1 METENPR
8 MVEEEQNWLKKM
20 FAQQGGQSPGAQG
33 AAMSGGMGGMGG
45 GAGGG
50 ATQMIGGLASGLGSA
65 ISGGPT
71 SSEYNSGALDS
82 IPAGT
87 FTSMG
92 AMAGPYGLAAGAAAD
107 IGLAAFTGNRKAKKK
122 AIKEKEA
129 KVDRLYGKA
138 WETAAQAGLNRTQM
152 EQDAISRMFNI
163 GR

>member
-33 AAMSGGMGGMGG
+33 AAMSGGMGGGM
-45 GAGGG
+45 GG

-71 SSEYNSGALDS
+71 SSEYNSGTLDS

-122 AIKEKEA
+122 AIKDKEA
-129 KVDRLYGKA
+129 KVERLYGKA
-138 WETAAQAGLNRTQM
+138 WDTAAQAGANRTQM
-152 EQDAISRMFNI
+152 EQEAISRMFNI